1 MRCQEEA
8 VDKDTVSICF
18 VKEALHGASQRGLDV
33 NAMLRSAGISPDLLE
48 LPGAR
53 VLASHYGVLWHILAR
68 ALDDELFGLDSH
80 PMRHG
85 SFKLLCFAVLGA
97 GTLEKAIRRALDFL
111 ALVLD
116 DTRGQLATEG
126 PEGSIILNC
135 PRTLP
140 RLFAHGTLL
149 IILHGLMCWLTN
161 RRLPILRASFAQPSP
176 DHADEYRLLFG
187 PETRF
192 SAPNTTL
199 IFEAKHLALPIRRS
213 EAALR
218 EFLRN
223 APANFLVK
231 YRNAHSLYAHIRKR
245 LQHIPASEWPDFETV
260 AWEFH
265 MSPSTLRRKLESEGQ
280 TFMAIK
286 DSLRRDMAI
295 EQLCYSQRSIMD
307 IALDLGFS
315 ETSAFYRAF
324 KSWTGTLPGK
334 YRQDSK
340 QISWAPY
347 NRSFVKLYPH
357 QGD

>member
-1 MRCQEEA
+1 MQLAPPERQGET
-8 VDKDTVSICF
+8 VNKGTVSVCF
-18 VKEALHGASQRGLDV
+18 VKEALHGASLRGLDV
-33 NAMLRSAGISPDLLE
+33 DAMLRGAGIAPDLLE
-48 LPGAR
+48 LPDAR
-53 VLASHYGVLWHILAR
+53 VSVSHYGVLWHILAR

-85 SFKLLCFAVLGA
+85 SFKLMCFAVLGA
-97 GTLEKAIRRALDFL
+97 GTLEKALRRALDFL

-116 DTRGQLATEG
+116 DTRGRLSIEG
-126 PEGSIILNC
+126 AEGAIILQC
-135 PRTLP
+135 PRTVP
-140 RLFAHGTLL
+140 RLFAHGALL
-149 IILHGLMCWLTN
+149 TILHGLMCWLAN
-161 RRLPILRASFAQPSP
+161 RRLPILRTSFAQPSP

-192 SAPNTTL
+192 GAPATTL
-199 IFEAKHLALPIRRS
+199 VFEAAHLALPIQRK

-231 YRNAHSLYAHIRKR
+231 YRNSHGLHARIRKR
-245 LQHIPASEWPDFETV
+245 LQHIPPTEWPDFEKV
-260 AWEFH
+260 AREFH
-265 MSPSTLRRKLESEGQ
+265 LSPSTLRRKLEREGQ

-295 EQLCYSQRSIMD
+295 EQLCHSQRSILD
-307 IALDLGFS
+307 IALELGFA

-340 QISWAPY
+340 QAGE
-347 NRSFVKLYPH
+347 NRMS
-357 QGD
+357 G